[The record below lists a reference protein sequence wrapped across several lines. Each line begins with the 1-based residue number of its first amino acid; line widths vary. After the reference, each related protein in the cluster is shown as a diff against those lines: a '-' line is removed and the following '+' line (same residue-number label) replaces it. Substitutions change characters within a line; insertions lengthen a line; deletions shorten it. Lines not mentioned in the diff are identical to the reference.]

1 MQAQHSR
8 RISALVLATA
18 VLASLAVGA
27 ARARQVPPGVGEGW
41 MGEFDHAARQL
52 TALAEATPAEKFAW
66 RPAPGVRSI
75 GEVYMHIAIGNH
87 FLLRPTGAKPVDLA
101 PLGKDPEKG
110 LTDKAGIIKF
120 MKESFDAV
128 RVAYAAADRQK
139 KVQMF
144 KKDVTVD
151 DVFMRLLVHNHEHM
165 GQAVAYARMN
175 GIKPPW
181 STRD

>member
-1 MQAQHSR
+1 MKAQHSTKPFSL
-8 RISALVLATA
+8 ILASTVLALS
-18 VLASLAVGA
+18 VASGV
-27 ARARQVPPGVGEGW
+27 RALQVPPGVGEGW

-52 TALAEATPAEKFAW
+52 TALAEATPAEKFDW

-87 FLLRPTGAKPVDLA
+87 FLLRPTGAKSAADIA
-101 PLGKDPEKG
+101 ALGKDPEKG
-110 LTDKAGIIKF
+110 ITDKAAIIKF

-128 RVAYAAADRQK
+128 RAAYGTAERQK

-151 DVFMRLLVHNHEHM
+151 DVFLRLLVHNHEHM

-181 STRD
+181 SS